1 MKVIFNYAT
10 RQFESMEPNMND
22 RFDLKRLKAAVPLL
36 APALL
41 PAAAAFLGLS
51 GTGLVLQQKIQNY
64 FENNPEALPKF
75 KEYLKTTGVVLP
87 FGTLPGDRP
96 EEEAEEKEFGKLKG
110 FDKAP
115 ERLKEKGTT
124 IPEKI
129 KTDQP
134 LKTPPKTELLPGLS
148 KPEDVDTSIL
158 YRTEEEKAK
167 AREYARKKREREK
180 AGDTEKFRPDP
191 EKEAVINTAIKEYK
205 DVAPPIKPGDNRAY
219 KPGNTGFETI
229 KIATEEFRKQ
239 YGRNPSNTEIQK
251 YTGND
256 RGTIRRAFQNHGD
269 ILGELMSMDD
279 YRLISPK
286 TVDTKLTEEY
296 QEEARNKLINE
307 AIELDTV
314 RTYKDEVF
322 FKNDERRDLFID
334 NFIKRANFGINRKGV
349 PGYTYDQ
356 LAKEFNMSRSQV
368 TKAIQVLQKDPL
380 ISSQLDRP
388 EGRDASYYGTV
399 NKQVLA
405 EGRKQLAPW
414 ERSNVDI
421 QDNKVTE
428 INKILSEL
436 TLDEVKE
443 QYPQIITDFKWKLV
457 KTGDDKGK
465 IIEVDRPDEKLEKD
479 IKKAFSIE
487 HGKNKSTREV
497 DIQRL
502 TNRYLTTK
510 KNNDLLVSIKAYI
523 KREGESTP
531 EINDWLTE
539 RGIRIIVDKKGYGAP
554 KAEAFNSKT
563 GEHVNF
569 NEALEFYGFDGD
581 VVGPTKERYEVLQL
595 KEDINKQLGEGT
607 ITTADEAPEPDSS
620 ILRRLFKDFKERT
633 GFKDGSPKPIES
645 EATIDQAL
653 AALNSSE
660 VRKQFLYDTSPIGK
674 LNKSIFGKD
683 DDRSLM
689 QQFNTQF
696 LDPRSYPYYAQKT
709 LRGAANIPEL
719 AFRFP
724 FAVTGLARDLITGE
738 EGKLE
743 RFGETLDPKLTRKIA
758 EGGIGELLGIS
769 SAQIEAAEEKR
780 TNPQKVTGEFL
791 QFGAEVFGP
800 ATPYFLIKKFPK
812 LFKQLRDLGASGTA
826 VDKINK
832 EIENKVAQQ
841 GVDQTRRD
849 IVLSIG
855 AGGAV
860 AFLKYL
866 GLDFLTKAP
875 KAAKVTEE
883 IVTKGGTPKYFF
895 DFVSLIKS
903 KGKDITDKASTLE
916 RQKVYDYNGYELTED
931 ISTGKITIR
940 KDTEGGASYSIGDG
954 EFETVEG
961 IVKKE
966 EINYEPPE
974 TILDD
979 AGKPKEVPDQYDEAT
994 LKPDAEG
1001 DLADID
1007 QGLDS
1012 IDEILDLLAKDGK
1025 KYTYKELSDMGLN
1038 LEGLGKDKLQ
1048 KILKDPEFVDKIFKA
1063 GGGRVD
1069 FDKGGPTGLAALASL
1084 KSDKDFDLKS
1094 DPVGIVMEGE
1104 PKSSKFDNVFLD
1116 VIEEFKEKANQPIL
1130 YTDGTTY
1137 YPEYNIFVDRE
1148 FNEVPGPSKGAIP
1161 VDERDQEVIP
1171 QKRLEA
1177 AGGGIL
1183 KMAGDDSGPPPKSGP
1198 TPHGL
1203 PYVAKNVRPIK
1214 ERK

>member
-41 PAAAAFLGLS
+41 PAAATFLGLS

-75 KEYLKTTGVVLP
+75 KEYLKTTGVALP

-115 ERLKEKGTT
+115 EKLKEKGTE

-158 YRTEEEKAK
+158 YKTEEEKAK

-191 EKEAVINTAIKEYK
+191 EKEAVINTAIKEYR
-205 DVAPPIKPGDNRAY
+205 DVAPPIKSGDNRAY

-251 YTGND
+251 YTGNN
-256 RGTIRRAFQNHGD
+256 RGTVRKAFKEHGN

-296 QEEARNKLINE
+296 QEEARNKLINQ

-322 FKNDERRDLFID
+322 FKNDERRDFFVD

-349 PGYTYDQ
+349 PGLTYEQ
-356 LAKEFNMSRSQV
+356 LAKEFNMSKAQV
-368 TKAIQVLQKDPL
+368 TKAIQTLQKDPL

-539 RGIRIIVDKKGYGAP
+539 RGIRINVDKKGYGAP

-620 ILRRLFKDFKERT
+620 ILRRLFERFTKENMAQGGRV
-633 GFKDGSPKPIES
+633 GFANGSPNPME
-645 EATIDQAL
+645 EMATLKQAL
-653 AALNSSE
+653 AAVRSPE
-660 VRKQFLYDTSPIGK
+660 VTDQFLYDTSPVGK
-674 LNKSIFGKD
+674 LEKNILGED
-683 DDRSLM
+683 GDRTLM
-689 QQFNTQF
+689 QSFNTQF
-696 LDPRSYPYYAQKT
+696 LDPRAYPYYGQRL
-709 LRGAANIPEL
+709 LRGAANIPEFIFSTPK
-719 AFRFP
+719 AGYVFI
-724 FAVTGLARDLITGE
+724 RDLKKNMGITKE
-738 EGKLE
+738 SVAEIMDI
-743 RFGETLDPKLTRKIA
+743 LDPEITRDFLN
-758 EGGIGELLGIS
+758 GEFGDLLGLSDKAIQAS
-769 SAQIEAAEEKR
+769 EDKR
-780 TNPQKVTGEFL
+780 TGPQRTTGEFL
-791 QFGAEVFGP
+791 QVTGELPGP
-800 ATPYFLIKKFPK
+800 ATPIFLLGYAPK
-812 LFKQLRDLGASGTA
+812 LLKQLGSLGASGNA
-826 VDKINK
+826 IDKINK

-866 GLDFLTKAP
+866 GLDFLSKAP
-875 KAAKVTEE
+875 KVVEKATP

-895 DFVSLIKS
+895 DFVSLIKK
-903 KGKDITDKASTLE
+903 KGDDITEKASTLE
-916 RQKVYDYNGYELTED
+916 RQKVYDYNGYTLTED
-931 ISTGKITIR
+931 ISTGKISIR
-940 KDTEGGASYSIGDG
+940 KDTEGGATYSIGDG
-954 EFETVEG
+954 EYETVEG
-961 IVKKE
+961 IVRKE
-966 EINYEPPE
+966 EINYDPPE

-979 AGKPKEVPDQYDEAT
+979 KGKPKEVPDSYDEAT
-994 LKPDAEG
+994 LRPDAEG
-1001 DLADID
+1001 DLDDID

-1012 IDEILDLLAKDGK
+1012 IDEILELLAKDGK
-1025 KYTYKELSDMGLN
+1025 TYSKEELTEMGLN
-1038 LEGLGKDKLQ
+1038 VGSSNIFRFMKDK
-1048 KILKDPEFVDKIFKA
+1048 KA
-1063 GGGRVD
+1063 GGGIV
-1069 FDKGGPTGLAALASL
+1069 KLA
-1084 KSDKDFDLKS
+1084 
-1094 DPVGIVMEGE
+1094 
-1104 PKSSKFDNVFLD
+1104 
-1116 VIEEFKEKANQPIL
+1116 
-1130 YTDGTTY
+1130 
-1137 YPEYNIFVDRE
+1137 
-1148 FNEVPGPSKGAIP
+1148 GA
-1161 VDERDQEVIP
+1161 
-1171 QKRLEA
+1171 
-1177 AGGGIL
+1177 
-1183 KMAGDDSGPPPKSGP
+1183 DSGPPPKSGP